1 MADAGIMVK
10 QEGIMM
16 RWVAIGTLMV
26 LAGCSSVPT
35 SFSPTRPLA
44 PAEFSHQAFSIVVR
58 TYVHDGQVNYPV
70 IKMDRRFT
78 QYLDQLDRVDPNS
91 LLREDRLAFWIN
103 AYNAYAIRG
112 ILDGYAPGT
121 FMGRYRYFIGRDYR
135 VGGKSVNLY
144 DLERKILIAQFHE
157 PRIHFAIVC
166 ASTSCPKLQ
175 PWTYEGAQ
183 LNGQLD
189 HVARE
194 FINDPTRNHFDREK
208 KIAYLSKIFDWFTED
223 FEAHAGSLS
232 RYVSQYVTDPD
243 LAQDLAGMRYRIEF
257 LDYNWSLNGTPPK

>member
-1 MADAGIMVK
+1 MWRV
-10 QEGIMM
+10 
-16 RWVAIGTLMV
+16 VIGALLV

-35 SFSPTRPLA
+35 SFSPTGPLA
-44 PAEFSHQAFSIVVR
+44 PAEFSHQVFDTVVR
-58 TYVHDGQVNYPV
+58 THVHNGQVNYPV
-70 IKMDRRFT
+70 IQMDRRFS

-112 ILDGYAPGT
+112 ILDGGT
-121 FMGRYRYFIGRDYR
+121 LDTLMGRYRYFIGRDHR
-135 VGGKSVNLY
+135 VGGKFVNLY

-175 PWTYEGAQ
+175 PWTYEGAR

-194 FINDPTRNHFDREK
+194 FINDPTKNRFDREK

-223 FEAHAGSLS
+223 FEAQGGSLA
-232 RYVSQYVTDPD
+232 RYVAQYVADPD

-257 LDYNWSLNGTPPK
+257 LDYDWSLNGTPPK